1 MKVKLIYDLGYYAP
15 YVERRYKTM
24 NEWKVKLLTDTMQS
38 MTNITPDEDKILK
51 IEDLRMDFKNLSSK
65 IINLGNHPRNTTLAI
80 RHLEDAL
87 YRSLKSILME
97 VPTVEQSKK
106 EI

>member
-1 MKVKLIYDLGYYAP
+1 
-15 YVERRYKTM
+15 M
-24 NEWKVKLLTDTMQS
+24 NEWKVKLLTDTMES
-38 MTNITPDEDKILK
+38 LTNIKPNNDQVIN

-65 IINLGNHPRNTTLAI
+65 IINLGNHPGNTTLAI

>member
-1 MKVKLIYDLGYYAP
+1 
-15 YVERRYKTM
+15 M
-24 NEWKVKLLTDTMQS
+24 NEWKIKLLTDTMQS

-65 IINLGNHPRNTTLAI
+65 IINLGNHPGNTTLAI

-87 YRSLKSILME
+87 VRSLKSILME
-97 VPTVEQSKK
+97 AKNE
-106 EI
+106 